1 MYNWSTD
8 TEYLKKFPQELK
20 LWKMEQLINF
30 GLGGEKLDKSDVK
43 KYLGKL
49 KIDKAKRNYLEF
61 LLS

>member
-8 TEYLKKFPQELK
+8 IEILKKFPQEFK

-30 GLGGEKLDKSDVK
+30 GLGGEKLDRREVN

-49 KIDKAKRNYLEF
+49 KIDRAKKNYLKF

>member
-8 TEYLKKFPQELK
+8 TVILKKFPHEFK

-43 KYLGKL
+43 KYLDKL
-49 KIDKAKRNYLEF
+49 KIDRAKKNYLKF

>member
-8 TEYLKKFPQELK
+8 SEILKKFPQEFK

-30 GLGGEKLDKSDVK
+30 GLGGEKLDKSEVK
-43 KYLGKL
+43 KYLDKL
-49 KIDKAKRNYLEF
+49 KIDRAKKNYLKF